1 MNKTILFNKI
11 KVNKMYIAGL
21 IATALLT
28 AVFAVFLSNKSMPV
42 AEGWYDYYA
51 TQILNGQIVYEDFEY
66 LFAPAYIYFMTLFVK
81 IFGTGIW
88 GMRLLGVLMYVSIA
102 IILYLIM
109 IHIFSATAAFLAATT
124 AVFYLQSELY
134 SVFYDYIRFM
144 DIMAYLAVLF
154 MICTILRWNRQKK
167 ATIYLILWG
176 IFSSCF
182 ILVKQNM
189 GLLFTAFSILFLLFS
204 LLYLQVKI
212 RIILKNSGIYVIS
225 LAIPIMITL
234 LIIGQISDINTFFDS
249 VLFGAAEAK
258 GGLLTVLFR
267 WIITGKDSFLL
278 YFIGAVVAVMIL
290 AINYRISLY
299 QSDIMPKH
307 RLLFLT
313 IIGGVFLICV
323 ILILY
328 NRQLGEYFATLK
340 SLDPYLLFLITFILM
355 LILIFIFI
363 YGLFKRQILYTKYL
377 PILGILGAF
386 FSISYGAGTS
396 GGLSVGE
403 SALGISVLICLFWE
417 SIKGYLQFYLK
428 FLIILLCIYTSMRN
442 IAYKLVYPCQW
453 WGINSGSIYD
463 CTESTDIPVL
473 KNIKVTSSE
482 KNFYENI
489 VNVIE
494 ENTNSKDTI
503 YCFPC
508 ISIFYCLSN
517 RTDPGVSA
525 KVQWFDVSTNETV
538 INDIDIIKNN
548 PPKVILLYN
557 INEGTYDG
565 HESAF
570 NSGNVSGTRIM
581 RDFLY
586 EFVYTNDYK
595 YIDNYFTD
603 NNNISVFVYDE
614 SDFTETL
621 MGAGTQEDPYLI
633 NTKEELVNWSMYI
646 NQNKSSDNEYFCVNA
661 DIDLNEVIW
670 IPAGYYQ
677 SDIEI
682 QLDLNNHNI
691 LNINSNPDRYNV
703 GNTLYV
709 NN

>member
-1 MNKTILFNKI
+1 MNKTILFYKI
-11 KVNKMYIAGL
+11 KVNKVPIVGL
-21 IATALLT
+21 IATILLT
-28 AVFAVFLSNKSMPV
+28 SVFAVFLSSKSMPV

-51 TQILNGQIVYEDFEY
+51 TQILDGQIVYEDFEY

-88 GMRLLGVLMYVSIA
+88 GMRLLGVVMFVSIA

-109 IHIFSATAAFLAATT
+109 IRLFSPTASFLAAVT
-124 AVFYLQSELY
+124 AVFYLQSEVY
-134 SVFYDYIRFM
+134 SVFYDYVRLM

-154 MICTILRWNRQKK
+154 MTCTMLRWIKHQK
-167 ATIYLILWG
+167 ATVYLILWG
-176 IFSSCF
+176 IFSACF

-189 GLLFTAFSILFLLFS
+189 GLLFTAFSILFLIASLF
-204 LLYLQVKI
+204 YLQENIKGI
-212 RIILKNSGIYVIS
+212 MKKTGIYLIS
-225 LAIPIMITL
+225 LAVPIIITII
-234 LIIGQISDINTFFDS
+234 IIGWISNINTFFQS

-267 WIITGKDSFLL
+267 WIVIGKDSFLL
-278 YFIGAVVAVMIL
+278 YLLGAIVAVMIL
-290 AINYRISLY
+290 VINYRISIY
-299 QSDIMPKH
+299 QAHVAPK
-307 RLLFLT
+307 RKLILLAV
-313 IIGGVFLICV
+313 VFGIFFICV
-323 ILILY
+323 IAILH
-328 NRQLGEYFATLK
+328 NRKLGEYFATLRA
-340 SLDPYLLFLITFILM
+340 LDPYLLFLITFILM

-363 YGLFKRQILYTKYL
+363 GGLLKKETKYAKYL

-396 GGLSVGE
+396 GGLSIGE
-403 SALGISVLICLFWE
+403 SALGISVLICLFFD
-417 SIKGYLQFYLK
+417 SIKGYLQICLK
-428 FLIILLCIYTSMRN
+428 FLIILLCIYISMRN

-463 CTESTDIPVL
+463 CTESTNIPGL
-473 KNIKVTSSE
+473 KNIKVTASE
-482 KNFYENI
+482 KNFYESI
-489 VNVIE
+489 VNVIN
-494 ENTNSKDTI
+494 ENTSSEDTI

-508 ISIFYCLSN
+508 ISIFYCLSDRN
-517 RTDPGVSA
+517 DPGVSA

-538 INDIDIIKNN
+538 INDIDVIKNN

-557 INEGTYDG
+557 LNESTYDG

-570 NSGNVSGTRIM
+570 NSGDVSGTRIM

-595 YIDNYFTD
+595 YIDNYVSD

-621 MGAGTQEDPYLI
+621 MGNGTKEDPYLI
-633 NTKEELVNWSMYI
+633 NTTEELVNWSMYI
-646 NQNKSSDNEYFCVNA
+646 NQDKASEDDYFCINA

-677 SDIEI
+677 SGTEI
-682 QLDLNNHNI
+682 RIDLNNHNI
-691 LNINSNPDRYNV
+691 LNLNTNPDRYNL
-703 GNTLYV
+703 GNTLFIS
-709 NN
+709 